1 MEPLTRARAHRDHA
15 TVIFSPRARRLG
27 APGAL
32 LALVASQAR
41 AYVALSE
48 PPATT
53 GGRDLG
59 VALMVADRLDDA
71 VTQTWTT
78 DDGLPSIVTLALA
91 QTQEGLIWA
100 ATEHGLARFDGRA
113 WTTVVDRVAV
123 NALQI
128 VGRDLWV
135 GTGEGLARVVDG
147 ELVRGPH
154 EGLLER
160 RAVRALAAEGSRLY
174 AGTTS
179 GELLAL
185 EGARLARRWSAAE
198 GLPAAAIT
206 RLLVVG
212 DHIAVGT
219 EHGLRIVDS
228 ASGSVGVIEGPLAN
242 ATITGLASDGGSLL
256 IATFEHGLFRCTG
269 ARCQP
274 FVVEGLEVGAH
285 LGQPL
290 VLGDETLLLPTA
302 AALLVVRANAV
313 VDRHAELAGSLVS
326 LFRDRDGTLWAG
338 TGNDGRLGGLR
349 SLRYRGLRVWL
360 PGQDGRAILEGRDGS
375 TFLATNAGGLF
386 RRAATGAVTQVPL
399 AIGELRSVRSLQADP
414 AMPGAT
420 LVAGL
425 GGALRIR
432 EDGAQEVLTTGA
444 LPSSRIR
451 AIRRLEDGRLVL
463 ATQAGVLV
471 GQEGAAFS
479 LLPGSPSTWFTVG
492 LTRVDAHSW
501 LVPTSEDGLWRVPS
515 SGGTATRVEL
525 DPWTGAVG
533 RPLVHASGR
542 VVVPHDSG
550 VCVLAPSLALE
561 ACFGVDQGFALK
573 GHVGLVDDERGSL
586 WLSHT
591 GGLSVVAWSE
601 LLEAARAPGA
611 AAKPF
616 RTLRHLTVRDGLPSN
631 GCNGGDANA
640 VRLAS
645 GDLAFACM
653 GGFAI
658 VDPARA
664 TTDPRLPSVF
674 VHEIDVDGD
683 RHRASFAEPLAST
696 TQRITFAFGAPSFLG
711 NERNQAFRVKL
722 EGFDRDWVD
731 ADRRTMHAS
740 YTNLPRGRALRFL
753 VKATNNDGVWNEAPA
768 VVAFTITPKPHE
780 RLPVQLAFLAGVVGL
795 ATAGYKARTRTL
807 KARAVA
813 LEGVVAERTAALQS
827 ALRELRDDLAEARRF
842 QELTMGT
849 LPAVRGLDLASRW
862 LPASTVGGD
871 LYLAEVRPE
880 GLRVLLVDATGHGV
894 QAALRTMVLKT
905 AFDAISKAAATPG
918 DLLTKLNEMLVASY
932 GEFEAKTDAI
942 AVDLTRDEAGALVLR
957 LATAGSLSLALV
969 HEGALREL
977 RVPGFALGVTS
988 GRTYATLEAP
998 FPLGAAALL
1007 VTDGVLE
1014 QPNASGEA
1022 FEWPRFEHV
1031 GLTANGS
1038 ADVRAQAI
1046 ADAWS
1051 AHRGPATQTD
1061 DATILVVTRNGT

>member
-15 TVIFSPRARRLG
+15 TVTFSPRARRLG

-48 PPATT
+48 PPAMS
-53 GGRDLG
+53 GGEDLG
-59 VALMVADRLDDA
+59 VALTVAERLGDA

-91 QTQEGLIWA
+91 QTQEGLLWA
-100 ATEHGLARFDGRA
+100 GTEHGLARFDGHGWR
-113 WTTVVDRVAV
+113 VVLDRVAV
-123 NALQI
+123 SALQL

-135 GTGEGLARVVDG
+135 GTSEGLARVVDG

-219 EHGLRIVDS
+219 ERGLRIVDS
-228 ASGSVGVIEGPLAN
+228 ASGTVSVIEGPLAN
-242 ATITGLASDGGSLL
+242 ATITGLARDGGSFL
-256 IATFEHGLFRCTG
+256 IATFEHGLFRCAG
-269 ARCQP
+269 SRCGP
-274 FVVEGLEVGAH
+274 VGVEGVEVGAH

-290 VLGDETLLLPTA
+290 VLGDETLLLPSA
-302 AALLVVRANAV
+302 AALLVVKRNTV
-313 VDRHAELAGSLVS
+313 VGRYPELAGSLLA

-349 SLRYRGLRVWL
+349 SLRYRGLSVWL
-360 PGQDGRAILEGRDGS
+360 RGQDGRAILEARDGS
-375 TFLATNAGGLF
+375 TLLGTNAGGLF
-386 RRAATGAVTQVPL
+386 RRAATGVVTQVPL

-432 EDGAQEVLTTGA
+432 DDGAQEVLTTGA

-451 AIRRLEDGRLVL
+451 AIRRLDDGRLVL

-479 LLPGSPSTWFTVG
+479 LLPGSPSTWFAVG
-492 LTRVDAHSW
+492 LTRADAQSW

-515 SGGTATRVEL
+515 SGGTATRVAL

-550 VCVLAPSLALE
+550 VCVLAPTLALE
-561 ACFGVDQGFALK
+561 ACFGVAQGFALK
-573 GHVGLVDDERGSL
+573 GHVGLVDDTRGSL
-586 WLSHT
+586 WISHT
-591 GGLSVVAWSE
+591 GGLSVVAWTE
-601 LLEAARAPGA
+601 LFEAAGRRPR
-611 AAKPF
+611 PERPL
-616 RTLRHLTVRDGLPSN
+616 RTLRHFTTRDGLPSN

-640 VRLAS
+640 MRLAS

-658 VDPARA
+658 VDPLRA
-664 TTDPRLPSVF
+664 TTDPRPPSVF
-674 VHEIDVDGD
+674 VYEVDVDGEH
-683 RHRASFAEPLAST
+683 HREELTEPLPAA

-711 NERNQAFRVKL
+711 NESGQRVQVKL
-722 EGFDRDWVD
+722 EGFDRDWVE
-731 ADRRTMHAS
+731 ADRATMHAS
-740 YTNLPRGRALRFL
+740 YTNLPRGRALRFF
-753 VKATNNDGVWNEAPA
+753 VKATNHDGVWNEAPA
-768 VVAFTITPKPHE
+768 VVSFAITPRLYE
-780 RLPVQLAFLAGVVGL
+780 RLPVQLAVLAAAVGL

-807 KARAVA
+807 EARATA
-813 LEGVVAERTAALQS
+813 LEGLVNERTVALQS

-871 LYLAEVRPE
+871 LYLTEVRPE

-905 AFDAISKAAATPG
+905 AFDSISKAAATPG

-942 AVDLTRDEAGALVLR
+942 AVDLTRDEAGTLMLR

-998 FPLGAAALL
+998 FPSGAAALL

-1031 GLTANGS
+1031 ALTANGS
-1038 ADVRAQAI
+1038 ADARAQAI